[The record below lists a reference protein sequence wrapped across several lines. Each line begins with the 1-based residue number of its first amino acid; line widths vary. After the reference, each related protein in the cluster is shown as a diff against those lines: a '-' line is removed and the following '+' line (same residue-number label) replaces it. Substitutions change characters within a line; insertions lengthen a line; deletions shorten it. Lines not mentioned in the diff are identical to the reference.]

1 MTHSSS
7 LCEVSAV
14 ALRAEIAAGHA
25 SARDVMAAHLARIDA
40 CNPHVNAIV
49 TVDAEEAMARAALAD
64 ERQARGGALSL
75 LHGLPIVHKD
85 SFLTAGMRTTYG
97 SPLYRDFVP
106 ERDSLIVT
114 RERAAGAIT
123 LGKSNLPEFGAG
135 SQTFNAVFGIT
146 RNPYDLR
153 MTAGGSSG
161 GAAAALAARMTPLA
175 DGTDMGGSLRNPASF
190 CNVVGLRP
198 SPGRVP
204 QWPTASPYNA
214 LTVAG
219 PMARTVADVALL
231 LAATAGP
238 DARDPLAVD
247 QDPARFLASLERD
260 FKGVRIAYAPRWGG
274 LPVQRDVLQVLE
286 SQLPVFADLGAK
298 VEQACPDFTGANDAF
313 QALRAQVFAIGYE
326 AALRQHRHLLK
337 DTVIWNIELGLTQAP
352 AVVVQAERDRAALFA
367 RMHAFM
373 QTHEFLIGP
382 VSQVVPFPVQEETVS
397 HIDDT
402 PMHNYI
408 DWMRSGYYLSLTGH
422 PAISVPCGF
431 TEEGLPVGIQI
442 VGRYRQE
449 HALLQLAHAF
459 ESATQHWRR
468 APVLPD

>member
-1 MTHSSS
+1 
-7 LCEVSAV
+7 
-14 ALRAEIAAGHA
+14 
-25 SARDVMAAHLARIDA
+25 
-40 CNPHVNAIV
+40 
-49 TVDAEEAMARAALAD
+49 
-64 ERQARGGALSL
+64 
-75 LHGLPIVHKD
+75 
-85 SFLTAGMRTTYG
+85 
-97 SPLYRDFVP
+97 
-106 ERDSLIVT
+106 
-114 RERAAGAIT
+114 
-123 LGKSNLPEFGAG
+123 
-135 SQTFNAVFGIT
+135 
-146 RNPYDLR
+146 
-153 MTAGGSSG
+153 
-161 GAAAALAARMTPLA
+161 MTPLA

-238 DARDPLAVD
+238 DARDPLTVD

-260 FKGVRIAYAPRWGG
+260 FKDVRIAYAPTWGD

-313 QALRAQVFAIGYE
+313 QALRAQVFAVGYE
-326 AALRQHRHLLK
+326 AALRQHRHRLK

-352 AVVVQAERDRAALFA
+352 AAVVQAERDRAALFA

-382 VSQVVPFPVQEETVS
+382 VSQVVPFPVHEETVS

-431 TEEGLPVGIQI
+431 TEDGLPVGIQI

-468 APVLPD
+468 APALPN

>member
-1 MTHSSS
+1 MTIEST
-7 LCEVSAV
+7 LCEMSAV
-14 ALRAEIAAGHA
+14 ALRGEIAAGRL
-25 SARDVMAAHLARIDA
+25 SAREVVSAHLARIDA
-40 CNPHVNAIV
+40 WNPHVNAVV
-49 TVDAEEAMARAALAD
+49 TLDAEGAMAAAAQAD
-64 ERQARGGALSL
+64 ERQAGGHALGL

-106 ERDSLIVT
+106 ERDSLIVS

-123 LGKSNLPEFGAG
+123 LGKTNLPEFGAG
-135 SQTFNAVFGIT
+135 SQTFNKVFGAT

-153 MTAGGSSG
+153 LTAGGSSG
-161 GAAAALAARMTPLA
+161 GAAAALATGMAPLA

-204 QWPTASPYNA
+204 QWPTASPYNT

-231 LAATAGP
+231 LAATAGS
-238 DARDPLAVD
+238 DARDPLAIE
-247 QDPARFLASLERD
+247 QDPARFLDSLERD
-260 FKGVRIAYAPRWGG
+260 FHGVRIAYAPTWGG
-274 LPVQRDVLQVLE
+274 LPTEPAVEQALALR
-286 SQLPVFADLGAK
+286 LPVFADLGAH
-298 VEQACPDFTGANDAF
+298 VELACPDFAGADAAF
-313 QALRAQVFAIGYE
+313 QALRGQTFAVGYE
-326 AALRQHRHLLK
+326 AALRENRHLLK
-337 DTVIWNIELGLTQAP
+337 DTVIWNVELGLQQA
-352 AVVVQAERDRAALFA
+352 AAAVVQAERDRAALFA

-373 QTHEFLIGP
+373 QTYEFMIGP
-382 VSQVVPFPVQEETVS
+382 VSQVLPFPLEQETVS
-397 HIDDT
+397 RIGDAV
-402 PMHNYI
+402 MQNYI

-431 TEEGLPVGIQI
+431 TAEGLPVGIQI

-459 ESATQHWRR
+459 EQATQCWRR
-468 APVLPD
+468 APALPN